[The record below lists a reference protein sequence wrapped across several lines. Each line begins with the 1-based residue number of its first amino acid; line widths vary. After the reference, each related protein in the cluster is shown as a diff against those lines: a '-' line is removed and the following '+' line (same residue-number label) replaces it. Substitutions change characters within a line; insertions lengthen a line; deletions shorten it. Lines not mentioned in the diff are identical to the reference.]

1 MDTQLKISSEQISA
15 VAARGA
21 VTMRALSE
29 KNAALETKVTDLE
42 AKVAGMEREQ
52 EVRVIAVDMEAKGLN
67 TELTFDEKVAS
78 ISKHPNLEVVR
89 ESVKMASGEIRIAS
103 PSDKP
108 GTGAGTDA
116 LTALLSGTDS

>member
-1 MDTQLKISSEQISA
+1 
-15 VAARGA
+15 
-21 VTMRALSE
+21 
-29 KNAALETKVTDLE
+29 
-42 AKVAGMEREQ
+42 MEREQ